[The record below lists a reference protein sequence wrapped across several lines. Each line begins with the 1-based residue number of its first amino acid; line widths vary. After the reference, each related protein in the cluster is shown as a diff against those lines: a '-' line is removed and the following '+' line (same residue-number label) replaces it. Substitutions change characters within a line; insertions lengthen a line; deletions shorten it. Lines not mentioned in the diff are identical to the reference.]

1 MSAYVA
7 KHLQNRQKSWNM
19 ATQKRI
25 ALTTTFLDMIKN
37 VKTLGM
43 SGILESRVQGLRQDE
58 IDMSKRLRWIM
69 VAYNASGM

>member
-1 MSAYVA
+1 
-7 KHLQNRQKSWNM
+7 M